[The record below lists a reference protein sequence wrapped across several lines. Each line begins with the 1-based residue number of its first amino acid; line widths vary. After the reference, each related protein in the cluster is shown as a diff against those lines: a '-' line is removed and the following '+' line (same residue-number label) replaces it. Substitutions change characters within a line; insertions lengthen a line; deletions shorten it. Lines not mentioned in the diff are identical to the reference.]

1 MEVNKGLQR
10 DQQEGMEKAQPQVA
24 DWRKLFSVLTDQTL
38 SFYPPVGCSEGQ
50 LKVNPPLD
58 VLEEGELRWKNA
70 VVAHFVGRIPNF
82 SAFQKMVNMLWG
94 EHGEVDL
101 KPARQNLFV
110 IQFSNEATRDR
121 VLEAG
126 PWHMQN
132 KPLIVRK
139 WEPGLSTLEFNMAKL
154 PLWIQLSNVPL
165 DFFTQR
171 EISYIASAIGNPLYM
186 DRITANQQ
194 RLSYAK
200 VCVEIEVNKE
210 IPRSIE
216 VELRNGRTVS
226 VMVEV
231 PWMPAKCSQ
240 CRIFGHGEK
249 ICPIK

>member
-1 MEVNKGLQR
+1 M
-10 DQQEGMEKAQPQVA
+10 
-24 DWRKLFSVLTDQTL
+24 
-38 SFYPPVGCSEGQ
+38 
-50 LKVNPPLD
+50 
-58 VLEEGELRWKNA
+58 
-70 VVAHFVGRIPNF
+70 
-82 SAFQKMVNMLWG
+82 
-94 EHGEVDL
+94 DL
-101 KPARQNLFV
+101 KPAGQNLFV

-126 PWHMQN
+126 PWHIQN

-194 RLSYAK
+194 KLSYAK
-200 VCVEIEVNKE
+200 VCVEIEVTKD

-216 VELRNGRTVS
+216 VELRNGRTMS
-226 VMVEV
+226 IMVEV
-231 PWMPAKCSQ
+231 PWMHAKCSQ

-249 ICPIK
+249 FCPMKQGITKVWKPKSMEQKKIVVEARGSGSNKEVRKGQGDEYFVKARGVVSSAGAGSKGKEKEVEDTG